1 MGFLIRK
8 QRGTISFTGIARLS
22 IISFIVSIAYAIVD
36 TIWAVYLE
44 GIFHNISLVS
54 FISAFLTV
62 IAFFSYFFFIPI
74 IEKYSKSKLYML
86 SLIFIGITY
95 IAFALSRSLFIFFVA
110 AISLTIFTTLRIN
123 SFGII
128 VRDKSHRKN
137 LSRNEGLLY
146 TFFNAAWVVG
156 PLISG
161 FVSEQYGINF
171 VFMLSSVFILLGLF
185 LFKISGIRNA
195 NIKKKTNE
203 NIIKNFFA
211 FFKSRDR
218 FLAYVIGGGV
228 NFWFILIYLYMP
240 LYILQSG
247 LTEIWIGYFLFAAAI
262 PTILLEFPMAKLA
275 GRVGFKRIF
284 KTGFLILA
292 FSSIACFF
300 VGNIYIIMAILV
312 FAAIGISMIEPT
324 TEAYFFDILKTKSE
338 ESRYYGPYN
347 TTIDVN
353 NFVGKMLAGVILIF
367 LPLKFIF
374 IFFSIFMFAYF
385 VVSCRI
391 KDVQEWRRN
400 N

>member
-8 QRGTISFTGIARLS
+8 QRGAISFTGIARLS

-44 GIFHNISLVS
+44 GIFQNISLVS

-218 FLAYVIGGGV
+218 FYAYIIGGGV

-292 FSSIACFF
+292 FSSIVCFF

-324 TEAYFFDILKTKSE
+324 TEAYFFDMLKTKSE

-374 IFFSIFMFAYF
+374 IFFSIFMFSYF
-385 VVSCRI
+385 FVSCRI
-391 KDVQEWRRN
+391 KDVQEWRRK
-400 N
+400 

>member
-8 QRGTISFTGIARLS
+8 QRGAISFTGIARLS

-44 GIFHNISLVS
+44 GIFQNISLVS